1 MFGAIIGDIVGSI
14 YEFHNIKTKDFVLF
28 SDKCYFTDDS
38 VMTIAVAK
46 ALTEFFSKNN
56 KETLPNLTIKDM
68 QELGQR
74 YPGRGYGGRFAYWLW
89 ESDPKPYNSY
99 GNGAAMRICPAA
111 EITNDL
117 DKALAL
123 AEDVTAVTHNHPEGI
138 KGAKA
143 TVHAIFLAREK
154 RNLEDIKKIIKE
166 EYYPQMDD
174 TFTLDNI
181 RKDYYFNETCQET
194 VPQAIQAFVESASF
208 EDAIRNAISLGGDS
222 DTLACI
228 TGSIAEAYY
237 GVPKELREKV
247 ITYLDDYLMAIIQNF
262 EKIQCQ

>member
-1 MFGAIIGDIVGSI
+1 MYGALIGDIVGSI
-14 YEFHNIKTKDFVLF
+14 YEFHNIRTKDFVLF
-28 SDKCYFTDDS
+28 GDRCDFTDDS

-46 ALTEFFSKNN
+46 ALTQFYSKDN
-56 KETLPNLTIKDM
+56 KETLAKLTVDNM
-68 QELGQR
+68 QALGR
-74 YPGRGYGGRFAYWLW
+74 AYPGRGYGGRFAYWLW

-99 GNGAAMRICPAA
+99 GNGAAMRICPVA
-111 EITNDL
+111 EVTNDL
-117 DKALAL
+117 QSALQL
-123 AEDVTAVTHNHPEGI
+123 AEIVTSVTHNHPEGI

-154 RNLEDIKKIIKE
+154 RNLQEIKKIIKD
-166 EYYPQMDD
+166 EYYPQMDEL
-174 TFTLDNI
+174 FTLDNI

-194 VPQAIQAFVESASF
+194 VPQAIQAFVESTSF

-237 GVPKELREKV
+237 GVPKELREKAE
-247 ITYLDDYLMAIIQNF
+247 TYLDDNLLSIINDF
-262 EKIQCQ
+262 EKRFY

>member
-1 MFGAIIGDIVGSI
+1 MFGALIGDIVGSI

-28 SDKCYFTDDS
+28 GNGCEFTDDS

-46 ALTEFFSKNN
+46 ALTEFYSQDN
-56 KETLPNLTIKDM
+56 KETLAKLTVENM
-68 QELGQR
+68 QELGR
-74 YPGRGYGGRFAYWLW
+74 DYPGRGYGGRFYWWLK
-89 ESDPKPYNSY
+89 ELDPKPYNSF
-99 GNGAAMRICPAA
+99 GNGASMRISPVADV
-111 EITNDL
+111 TNDL
-117 DKALAL
+117 PTALQL
-123 AEDVTAVTHNHPEGI
+123 AEIVTGVTHNHPEGI

-154 RNLEDIKKIIKE
+154 RNLEDIKKIIKD

-194 VPQAIQAFVESASF
+194 VPQAIQAFVESTSF

-237 GVPKELREKV
+237 SVPKELRKKAE
-247 ITYLDDYLMAIIQNF
+247 TYLDDNLLSIINDF
-262 EKIQCQ
+262 ERITV